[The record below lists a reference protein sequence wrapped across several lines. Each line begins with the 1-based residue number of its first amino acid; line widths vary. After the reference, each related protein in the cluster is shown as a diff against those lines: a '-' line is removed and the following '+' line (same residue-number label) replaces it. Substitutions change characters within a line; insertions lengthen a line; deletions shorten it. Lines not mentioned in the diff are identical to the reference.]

1 MAEVESLLK
10 EKKTLWAKLAARL
23 YENVMHRNEITLTQF
38 VYSIVVNSHRVML
51 LRACRNLR
59 NGNMLMF
66 AK

>member
-38 VYSIVVNSHRVML
+38 VYSIVVNSHSVML
-51 LRACRNLR
+51 
-59 NGNMLMF
+59 
-66 AK
+66 